1 MTQELDTVQA
11 YQDLIHH
18 HLERL
23 NQVKQ
28 DGGIE
33 PPLTEADCAGLVI
46 QVETKVADKSTRQT
60 KKVHYAL
67 IETVFRDKFDCLLA
81 TESIDD
87 ASFTKVWN
95 LLDVV
100 AILSDH
106 ELCEPGLIFWLVEE
120 LLDSQIIEGCR
131 KVFDYLES
139 RRERI
144 TAVGGSNSH
153 SARANMTRNIFCKS
167 ISSFSG
173 HAMSFFEDCPGL
185 RTPSSVAGFSSSSF
199 RAFR

>member
-1 MTQELDTVQA
+1 MTKDLETVQG
-11 YQDLIHH
+11 YRDLIHH

-23 NQVKQ
+23 NHVKQ
-28 DGGIE
+28 DDGIE
-33 PPLTEADCAGLVI
+33 PPLTEGDCAELVA

-67 IETVFRDKFDCLLA
+67 IETVFREKFDSLLA
-81 TESIDD
+81 THSIDD
-87 ASFTKVWN
+87 PSFTQVWN

-100 AILSDH
+100 AILSDR

-144 TAVGGSNSH
+144 TAVSGSNSR
-153 SARANMTRNIFCKS
+153 SAKANVARNISFKS
-167 ISSFSG
+167 I
-173 HAMSFFEDCPGL
+173 
-185 RTPSSVAGFSSSSF
+185 
-199 RAFR
+199 